1 MHIQACH
8 WTAEIRDLLT
18 RIKSVCTTRSLV
30 KPVIRHL
37 TNAVEM
43 NKGCDHH
50 QHMEDLMALELK
62 EWNRRNVYLI
72 EWLILLIVIKFVFT
86 SLKESG
92 RLDSPL
98 GFVEEH
104 RKRFGWHSAT
114 YERAFRGL
122 LNLMRFWSAKVAQW
136 WKHRP
141 PTNLTCSGF
150 ESRRCGC

>member
-1 MHIQACH
+1 MRHHNVNRQIKSNGFLNPQGKVLVCTSERVIH
-8 WTAEIRDLLT
+8 LTAEIRDLLT

-72 EWLILLIVIKFVFT
+72 E
-86 SLKESG
+86 
-92 RLDSPL
+92 
-98 GFVEEH
+98 
-104 RKRFGWHSAT
+104 
-114 YERAFRGL
+114 
-122 LNLMRFWSAKVAQW
+122 
-136 WKHRP
+136 
-141 PTNLTCSGF
+141 
-150 ESRRCGC
+150 

>member
-8 WTAEIRDLLT
+8 LTAEIRDLLT

-43 NKGCDHH
+43 NKGCDHY

-72 EWLILLIVIKFVFT
+72 E
-86 SLKESG
+86 
-92 RLDSPL
+92 
-98 GFVEEH
+98 
-104 RKRFGWHSAT
+104 
-114 YERAFRGL
+114 
-122 LNLMRFWSAKVAQW
+122 
-136 WKHRP
+136 
-141 PTNLTCSGF
+141 
-150 ESRRCGC
+150 